1 MKNTLLLLLAFLPF
15 WAWGQTI
22 PDKTV
27 EVQATAQDAPPSITL
42 RWRPNA
48 GATGYTIFRKTAAA
62 TAWGASVASLPA
74 TDSTWIDT
82 AILPGETWEYRV
94 LRSGTSA
101 NGYAFGGL
109 RSPKVEQQGKL
120 ILVVDSTWIDSIA
133 PQLARLHEDLVAE
146 GWLVIRHDV
155 APTDA
160 VSAVRA
166 LIQADYQAD
175 PAQVKAVF
183 LLGHVPVP
191 YSGNIYPDG
200 HTDHQGAW
208 PCDSYYGELNG
219 NWTDATVNV
228 TSASRNENDNIPGDG
243 KFDQSSIPTDVEL
256 MVGRVDFYNMPV
268 FSQPEY
274 ALLRR
279 YLDKD
284 HAWRSGQ
291 VQVQPLGV
299 VDDNFGVF
307 PSEAFATNGWRN
319 FAPLIGLGQGSNG
332 DFRSSLTGGNSRL
345 WAYGCGGGSYTSAS
359 GVATSGQF
367 AGDSLAGV
375 FTMIFGSYHGDWDA
389 QNNLLRAVIA
399 SKGSVLTSCWAG
411 RPDWH
416 FFHMGQG
423 YPVGYGNR
431 LAMNNFSLYTAGGFG
446 ARQVHM
452 ALMGD
457 PTIRMTIVKP
467 VSNVTA
473 TPIGRDVEVTWTAS
487 PDSLVAGYHVYRAA
501 TPDGPFV
508 RMTTDSLLMT
518 TWTDPCLATGSYT
531 YMVRALK
538 LEDGFS
544 GSYWNLS
551 PGRMAS
557 TSVDAT
563 VTLDAP
569 TLLDSVV
576 CIADPLLVD
585 FSGTGAWCASNTFY
599 IELSD
604 ASGSFAQADTIGS
617 LAGATPAQVT
627 CTLPGGLALGGA
639 YQVRVRSSEGDT
651 LSAASAAFSLL
662 DVPVAGFTH
671 VTTGQSVAF
680 TSTASGAGSVHWDFG
695 DGDSSALMQPSHTY
709 TAAGTYTVTQTAWNA
724 CGSASTSDTVVIQPL
739 VGRLDPSAAPW
750 TFHPNPAQDF
760 VACEGLGLA
769 EVQLISLE
777 GQLLGSWRGD
787 GGTVRVSLA
796 DLAAGVYLL
805 RLSGDGRVDHQ
816 RVVKLGVE

>member
-1 MKNTLLLLLAFLPF
+1 MKNALLLFLTLLPIALL
-15 WAWGQTI
+15 GQTI

-27 EVQATAQDAPPSITL
+27 QVQARAQDAPPAIIL
-42 RWRPNA
+42 RWAPNA
-48 GATGYTIFRKTAAA
+48 GATGYTVYRKAASA

-74 TDSTWIDT
+74 TDSTWTDT
-82 AILPGETWEYRV
+82 AIQPGEAWEYRV
-94 LRSGTSA
+94 LRAGTTA

-133 PQLARLHEDLVAE
+133 PQLARLQEDLVAE

-155 APTDA
+155 APTDP
-160 VSAVRA
+160 VTAVRA
-166 LIQADYQAD
+166 LIQADYTAD

-208 PCDSYYGELNG
+208 PCDGYYGELNG
-219 NWTDATVNV
+219 NWTDASVNV
-228 TSASRNENDNIPGDG
+228 TAATRPENDNIPGDG
-243 KFDQSSIPTDVEL
+243 KFDQSTIPTDVEL

-274 ALLRR
+274 QLLRR

-319 FAPLIGLGQGSNG
+319 FAPLVGLGQSVNG
-332 DFRSSLTGGNSRL
+332 DFRGSLTGGNSRL

-359 GVATSGQF
+359 GVATSSQF

-375 FTMIFGSYHGDWDA
+375 FTMIFGSYHGDWDSP
-389 QNNLLRAVIA
+389 NNLLRAVIA
-399 SKGSVLTSCWAG
+399 SKGNVLTTAWAG

-423 YPVGYGNR
+423 YPIGYGTR
-431 LAMNNFSLYTAGGFG
+431 LSMNNSFLYTAGGFG

-457 PTIRMTIVKP
+457 PTLRMTVVPP
-467 VSNVTA
+467 VSQVSA
-473 TPIGRDVEVTWTAS
+473 TPSGRDVLVAWTAS
-487 PDSLVAGYHVYRAA
+487 PDSLVVGYHIYRADNPA
-501 TPDGPFV
+501 GPFV
-508 RMTTDSLLMT
+508 RVTADSLLT
-518 TWTDPCLATGSYT
+518 TSWTDPCLPTGTYT
-531 YMVRALK
+531 YLVRALK

-551 PGRMAS
+551 PGRSA
-557 TSVDAT
+557 TASVDAT
-563 VTLDAP
+563 VTIDTP
-569 TLLDSVV
+569 TLQDSVICV
-576 CIADPLLVD
+576 ADPLLVD
-585 FSGTGAWCASNTFY
+585 FTGAGAWCNGNTFY

-604 ASGSFAQADTIGS
+604 VAGSFVQADTIGS
-617 LAGATPAQVT
+617 LAGATPAQVA
-627 CTLPGGLALGGA
+627 CTLPVGLTLGGA
-639 YQVRVRSSEGDT
+639 YRVRVRSNEGDT
-651 LSAASAAFSLL
+651 LSLGSAAFSLL
-662 DVPVAGFTH
+662 DVPTAGFNH
-671 VTTGQSVAF
+671 VTSGTSVAF
-680 TSTASGAGSVHWDFG
+680 TSTATLVGSVSWDFG
-695 DGDSSALMQPSHTY
+695 DGDSASTLQPSHTY
-709 TAAGTYTVTQTAWNA
+709 AAAGTYTVTLTVTNA
-724 CGSASTSDTVVIQPL
+724 CGTASSNDTVVIQPQVGLPDPL
-739 VGRLDPSAAPW
+739 VQGW
-750 TFHPNPAQDF
+750 TLHPNPAQNYL
-760 VACEGLGLA
+760 VCEGPGIGRAELVDMGGRVLRAWQVEGGHARLDLRGLA
-769 EVQLISLE
+769 E
-777 GQLLGSWRGD
+777 
-787 GGTVRVSLA
+787 
-796 DLAAGVYLL
+796 GVYLL
-805 RLSGDGRVDHQ
+805 RLTGEARVECL
-816 RVVKLGVE
+816 RVVKLGGE

>member
-1 MKNTLLLLLAFLPF
+1 MKNALLFLLTLLPIAL
-15 WAWGQTI
+15 WGQTI

-27 EVQATAQDAPPSITL
+27 QVQARAQDTPPAMTL
-42 RWRPNA
+42 RWAPNA
-48 GATGYTIFRKTAAA
+48 GATGYTIYRKTAAA

-74 TDSTWIDT
+74 TDSTWTDT
-82 AILPGETWEYRV
+82 AILPGEAWEYRV

-109 RSPKVEQQGKL
+109 RSPKIEQQGKL

-133 PQLARLHEDLVAE
+133 PQLARLQEDLIAE

-155 APTDA
+155 ARTDP
-160 VSAVRA
+160 VTAVRA
-166 LIQADYQAD
+166 LIQADYTAD

-219 NWTDATVNV
+219 NWTDASVNV
-228 TSASRNENDNIPGDG
+228 TAASRPENDNIPGDG
-243 KFDQSSIPTDVEL
+243 KFDQSTIPTDVEL

-274 ALLRR
+274 QLLRR

-319 FAPLIGLGQGSNG
+319 MAPLIGLGQSSNG
-332 DFRSSLTGGNSRL
+332 DFRGSLTGGNSRL
-345 WAYGCGGGSYTSAS
+345 WAYGCGGGSYTSAG
-359 GVATSGQF
+359 GVATSTQF

-375 FTMIFGSYHGDWDA
+375 FTMIFGSYHGDWDS

-399 SKGSVLTSCWAG
+399 SKGSVLTTSWAG

-431 LAMNNFSLYTAGGFG
+431 LAMNNSFLYTAGGFG

-457 PTIRMTIVKP
+457 PTIRMTIVQP
-467 VSNVTA
+467 VSNVSA
-473 TPIGRDVEVTWTAS
+473 TPIGRDVLVSWTAS
-487 PDSLVAGYHVYRAA
+487 PDSLVAGYHIYRA
-501 TPDGPFV
+501 PSSEGPFV
-508 RMTTDSLLMT
+508 RVTTDSLLTT
-518 TWTDPCLATGSYT
+518 TWSDPCLPTGSYT

-557 TSVDAT
+557 TQIDAT

-569 TLLDSVV
+569 TLTDSVYCSAIDIGV
-576 CIADPLLVD
+576 T
-585 FSGTGAWCASNTFY
+585 FTGTGNWCAFNTFY
-599 IELSD
+599 VELSD
-604 ASGSFAQADTIGS
+604 SLGSFAQPDTIGS
-617 LAGATPAQVT
+617 LVNSSPGTVT
-627 CTLPGGLALGGA
+627 CPFPAGHPYGGG
-639 YQVRVRSSEGDT
+639 YRVRVRSTEGDT
-651 LSAASAAFSLL
+651 LSPASAPFALL
-662 DVPVAGFTH
+662 NLPIAGFTH
-671 VTTGQSVAF
+671 LTTGDSITLANTSSLGSSVI
-680 TSTASGAGSVHWDFG
+680 WDFG
-695 DGDSSALMQPSHTY
+695 DGDSSTLANPTHTY
-709 TAAGTYTVTQTAWNA
+709 TNPGTYTVIQTVYNY
-724 CGSASTSDTVVIQPL
+724 CGGASMSDTVVIQPQ
-739 VGRLDPSAAPW
+739 VGLPDPFATPW
-750 TFHPNPAQDF
+750 TIHPNPAQNFLVCQGSGIKAAQLIDLDGRVLRTWQ
-760 VACEGLGLA
+760 VAGDHARLDLQDLA
-769 EVQLISLE
+769 E
-777 GQLLGSWRGD
+777 
-787 GGTVRVSLA
+787 
-796 DLAAGVYLL
+796 GVYLL
-805 RLSGDGRVDHQ
+805 RLTGDSRVESR
-816 RVVKLGVE
+816 RVVKLIGD